1 MSDFATLVLA
11 ADGTK
16 LKSGE
21 KALDSLTASATKAE
35 QKAGKSLKVVQSSM
49 DEVGKASVANSQRTR
64 MMAMQ
69 LSQVAQQASATG
81 NWVQALA
88 IQLPDLALG
97 FGTVGIA
104 AGVVAGAVL
113 PLAAE
118 FLNVGDNA
126 DKVKD
131 SLDELAASSKSLGS
145 AVDAVRL
152 DIYDLSKEFGTGAGQ
167 ARELNMALLD
177 LAQIKALN
185 SLRDTAVSLSS
196 QLSDVVEMINSAER
210 GFSAGNTTDM
220 EIAVGIVDELRSRYG
235 LTVEEA
241 IRLRNA
247 LNDLSAATGPQ
258 DTANAAQ
265 ELSDILRNARDETG
279 RIPDELRAV
288 AEEATKA
295 GVEGLRLKGYIEQAE
310 ELAGKMASIDLASG
324 IGAGADEAGRLADN
338 AAAAAQNLAIA
349 LANWDKLSAA
359 ERMRVTVNGLLPKP
373 GMGLRPIYSGGGRLL
388 NEQELMNWRAEHTK
402 SQYEIAAEK
411 AAKRGRRGHRG
422 PTKEEQE
429 AQREYNRLLSQAK
442 NIYSET
448 RTEAEAY
455 GIELTK
461 LGDLYARGFIDTE
474 TYQRAVKQ
482 LKDEFNG
489 AAEAS
494 KFFSETAYDSIMSL
508 VPAINTGNKALD
520 DFLNTLIKTVMQAV
534 LLGEGPLAKLFGT
547 EGGGLLTSIF
557 GSIFKSYEGGG
568 YTGLGG
574 RYGGMDGKGG
584 FLAMVHPNE
593 TIIDHAKPGILAA
606 ANNNARPATNGQ
618 PQPVEINVNV
628 SGARGNAEIKEMVN
642 QGVAAGLKQYDA
654 KALPGR
660 VVQVSKNP
668 RVRG

>member
-49 DEVGKASVANSQRTR
+49 DEVGKASVANSHRTR

-81 NWVQALA
+81 NWIQALA

-97 FGTVGIA
+97 FGTFGIA
-104 AGVVAGAVL
+104 AGVAAGALL

-118 FLNVGDNA
+118 MLGFGDAVEKADDKLNDHIAMIDRAIERYGGAVSA
-126 DKVKD
+126 LKEY
-131 SLDELAASSKSLGS
+131 SDELKRQQEINDLTR
-145 AVDAVRL
+145 VTQDAVNR
-152 DIYDLSKEFGTGAGQ
+152 SFAE
-167 ARELNMALLD
+167 AREILPD
-177 LAQIKALN
+177 VKGQIGEVI
-185 SLRDTAVSLSS
+185 S
-196 QLSDVVEMINSAER
+196 EMIRAGESER
-210 GFSAGNTTDM
+210 SIIALKEAFNETD
-220 EIAVGIVDELRSRYG
+220 R
-235 LTVEEA
+235 A
-241 IRLRNA
+241 IQD
-247 LNDLSAATGPQ
+247 LNQKINDGKA
-258 DTANAAQ
+258 
-265 ELSDILRNARDETG
+265 ELSDFERVQS
-279 RIPDELRAV
+279 AV
-288 AEEATKA
+288 ASLMQNDAVAGSSALQDAIERLGAAYAVAAQQAANFASQTAIATK
-295 GVEGLRLKGYIEQAE
+295 L
-310 ELAGKMASIDLASG
+310 
-324 IGAGADEAGRLADN
+324 
-338 AAAAAQNLAIA
+338 
-349 LANWDKLSAA
+349 
-359 ERMRVTVNGLLPKP
+359 TLPKP

-411 AAKRGRRGHRG
+411 AAKRGRRRGHRG